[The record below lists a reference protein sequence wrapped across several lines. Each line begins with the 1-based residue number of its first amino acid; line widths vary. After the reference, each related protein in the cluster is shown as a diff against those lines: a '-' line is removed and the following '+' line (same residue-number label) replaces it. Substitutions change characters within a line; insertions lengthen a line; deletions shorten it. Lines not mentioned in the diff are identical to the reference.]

1 MPLFLKI
8 FLFDFFKF
16 TCDLQVMKKRLF
28 PFFFSLGFSLFFVLL
43 SGTGE
48 AFVPQAPHLLHL
60 VMGKIKQPVGIEAYQ
75 TKKILNY
82 EDTQEGLVELEEKLI
97 YSYPNQFR
105 SQIISDT
112 MTSFS
117 VESDFKVVKVMN
129 GVIVSHDKLL
139 VDLYTDI
146 LLYRDYETLLSQ
158 MASAGIDTSK
168 VSFQRVN
175 DTICYVIGRPLAK
188 GKPFAGL
195 WIEKES
201 FLPIKYMVE
210 KNGWMVEF
218 FYNNWQRVSKTWYP
232 MQVSIFLDNQLF
244 AMIHVRSFDLKSGF
258 SKDLFDIEH
267 IEQLYPKNGLDP
279 FDENNKQVD
288 DLDKRMEDFKKL
300 YE

>member
-1 MPLFLKI
+1 
-8 FLFDFFKF
+8 
-16 TCDLQVMKKRLF
+16 MKKSFYLISFILLLNLF
-28 PFFFSLGFSLFFVLL
+28 YILL
-43 SGTGE
+43 PGTGG
-48 AFVPQAPHLLHL
+48 AFVPQTPHLLHL
-60 VMGKIKQPVGIEAYQ
+60 VIQKIKQPVGIQAYQ

-82 EDTQEGLVELEEKLI
+82 KDAGVGFLELEEKLI
-97 YSYPNQFR
+97 YAYPNQFR
-105 SQIISDT
+105 SDIISDS

-117 VESDFKVVKVMN
+117 IESNFKFVRVMD
-129 GVIVSHDKLL
+129 GVIVSHDKSL

-146 LLYRDYETLLSQ
+146 LLYRDHESLLNQ
-158 MASAGIDTSK
+158 LVMAGVDTTK
-168 VSFQRVN
+168 VSFQRYN
-175 DTICYVIGRPLAK
+175 DIICYVIGRSLEK

-218 FYNNWQRVSKTWYP
+218 FYNKWQRVSKTWYP

-258 SKDLFDIEH
+258 SSVLFDIEH
-267 IEQLYPKNGLDP
+267 IEQLYPQNDP
-279 FDENNKQVD
+279 ASLDENLQEID
-288 DLDKRMEDFKKL
+288 ELDKGIENFKKL